1 MNIAPS
7 TEIIPVVRSTEIIK
21 TTMLLL
27 ALLPPNFEIITVEET
42 NIGSVKHLLFIE
54 FVLEIKY
61 C

>member
-54 FVLEIKY
+54 FVL
-61 C
+61 